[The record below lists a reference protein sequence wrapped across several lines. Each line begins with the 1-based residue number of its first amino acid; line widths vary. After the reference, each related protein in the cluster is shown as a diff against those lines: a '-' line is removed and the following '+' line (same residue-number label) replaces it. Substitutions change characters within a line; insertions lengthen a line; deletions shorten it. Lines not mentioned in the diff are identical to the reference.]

1 MPLIGWFVVFAAVLL
16 LLAMFT
22 RPGRASGGRVRR
34 MLRPFRALG
43 SAIMWRS
50 RLASDTQRM
59 VDALP
64 EAVVAVDAHGLILA
78 ANAAAAAILLPG
90 RPSVESLF
98 DEALLAD
105 LLADLRA
112 DLSADFRADRVTEQ
126 QQALEQWWESI
137 LDHGFETESLPQ
149 PTFVIPG
156 ARPEDLAIGLEV
168 MQVTGTLAHRRI
180 ILRICTGPIRA
191 GRVGVSSA
199 EGFLGA
205 FDSAPH
211 PMAIIDLFDGSITEA
226 NAALGEMLGLH
237 HESLLGRRVR
247 EFTHPQDAAVM
258 SDLIARVELGAITQV
273 DVEQRVRRADGDYR
287 VTALKINRIG
297 ETQVA
302 VHFSDLTEMRATARQ
317 LSYRERHDELTGLAN
332 RASVVEILTELLSVA
347 EVSEISTDTVGVVHV
362 DLDNFKQV
370 NDSLGHALGDVVLQQ
385 IAARLQAVTVGSD
398 VLGRLGADEFVILLD
413 GAGQRVDARAAAD
426 RALRVIKEALVV
438 QGAERVEMFLS
449 ASIGYVVANGSETAE
464 ELLAIAEVAMQSAK
478 AAGRDTIVNARHSA
492 GDQVGVLGSALRITS
507 ELRRGI
513 QRGEL
518 VPFFQP
524 ILSLRSGRVTGY
536 EVLARWEHPERGLLG
551 PGEFMA
557 QAEESGVMLELGAA
571 MLRGALTQL
580 REWRAESPA
589 FDRRT
594 VSVNVATRQ
603 LTDPGFY
610 HLMADILEEVGIGG
624 ESLWLEITET
634 SLLSDVKGV
643 MAALTDLRALGIRL
657 AVDDFGTGYSS
668 LTYLKRFP
676 VEAIKI
682 DRSFVSGLG
691 HNDDD
696 SAIVDAVVRLGSAL
710 NLTVVAEGVETKE
723 QARALQAL
731 GCDRGQG
738 YLFGRPVAATAVS
751 RI

>member
-1 MPLIGWFVVFAAVLL
+1 MPLIGWFFVFAALLVLV
-16 LLAMFT
+16 AMFT
-22 RPGRASGGRVRR
+22 RPGRASGGRLHRI
-34 MLRPFRALG
+34 LRPFRALG
-43 SAIMWRS
+43 SAMMWRS

-78 ANAAAAAILLPG
+78 ANAAAAAILLPS

-105 LLADLRA
+105 LLADLLPDLRA
-112 DLSADFRADRVTEQ
+112 DLGADRSTEQ
-126 QQALEQWWESI
+126 QQALEQWWESV
-137 LDHGFETESLPQ
+137 LDHGFEVESLPQ

-156 ARPEDLAIGLEV
+156 AHLEDPAIGLEV
-168 MQVTGTLAHRRI
+168 VHVTGTLAHPRI

-191 GRVGVSSA
+191 GRVGVSSTD
-199 EGFLGA
+199 GFLGA

-211 PMAIIDLFDGSITEA
+211 PMAIIDLFDGAITQA

-258 SDLIARVELGAITQV
+258 SDLMARVELGAIAQV
-273 DVEQRVRRADGDYR
+273 DVEQRVRCADGDYR
-287 VTALKINRIG
+287 VTALKVNRIG

-302 VHFSDLTEMRATARQ
+302 VHFSDLTEMRATARR

-332 RASVVEILTELLSVA
+332 RASMVEILSELLSVA
-347 EVSEISTDTVGVVHV
+347 AVSENAADTVGVVYV

-492 GDQVGVLGSALRITS
+492 GDLVGASGSALRITS

-580 REWRAESPA
+580 RDWRTESPA
-589 FDRRT
+589 FERRT

-610 HLMADILEEVGIGG
+610 HSMADILEEVGIGG

-691 HNDDD
+691 LNGDD

-738 YLFGRPVAATAVS
+738 YLFGRPVAASAVS

>member
-1 MPLIGWFVVFAAVLL
+1 MPLIGWFVVFAALLVLV
-16 LLAMFT
+16 AMFA
-22 RPGRASGGRVRR
+22 RPGRASDGRLSRA
-34 MLRPFRALG
+34 LRPLRSVG
-43 SAIMWRS
+43 TAIMWRS
-50 RLASDTQRM
+50 RLSSDTQRLL
-59 VDALP
+59 DALP
-64 EAVVAVDAHGLILA
+64 QAVIAVDAQGLILA
-78 ANAAAAAILLPG
+78 ANRRAAAILCPE
-90 RPSVESLF
+90 RPLTETLF
-98 DEALLAD
+98 DEALLVDLIAD
-105 LLADLRA
+105 LTRD
-112 DLSADFRADRVTEQ
+112 VTGDGAGEAT
-126 QQALEQWWESI
+126 QQALSAWWGSI
-137 LDHGFETESLPQ
+137 LDQGFDSVRISARNSEGHRV
-149 PTFVIPG
+149 FVIPEN
-156 ARPEDLAIGLEV
+156 RFNDDAIGLEV
-168 MQVTGTLAHRRI
+168 LEVTGTLAHPRVM
-180 ILRICTGPIRA
+180 LRVSRGAVRA
-191 GRVGVSSA
+191 GRVGADTSR
-199 EGFLGA
+199 GFPAA
-205 FDSAPH
+205 FDTAPH
-211 PMAIIDLFDGSITEA
+211 PMAIVDVFDGVITEA
-226 NAALGEMLGLH
+226 NLAFGEMLGTH
-237 HESLLGRRVR
+237 HEALIGRRLR
-247 EFTHPQDAAVM
+247 EFTHPQDSAAS
-258 SDLIARVELGAITQV
+258 SDLMAQLELGAVTQISA
-273 DVEQRVRRADGDYR
+273 EHRVRRADGEYR
-287 VTALKINRIG
+287 VTAVQIHRIG
-297 ETQVA
+297 DVEVA
-302 VHFSDLTEMRATARQ
+302 VHLNDVTEMRATARQ
-317 LSYRERHDELTGLAN
+317 LSYRERHDELTGLTN
-332 RASVVEILTELLSVA
+332 RASAVEILTELLSA
-347 EVSEISTDTVGVVHV
+347 APADTVGVVHV

-370 NDSLGHALGDVVLQQ
+370 NDSIGHALGDVVLQQ
-385 IAARLQAVTVGSD
+385 VAARLQAVT
-398 VLGRLGADEFVILLD
+398 LGADLLARLGADEFVILLD
-413 GAGQRVDARAAAD
+413 GGGQRVDARATAD
-426 RALRVIKEALVV
+426 RALRAVKEALVV
-438 QGAERVEMFLS
+438 PGAEREEMFLS
-449 ASIGYVVANGSETAE
+449 ASIGYAVAAGSESAE
-464 ELLAIAEVAMQSAK
+464 GLLASAEVAMQQAK
-478 AAGRDTIVNARHSA
+478 AAGRDAIVNARHTAGESA
-492 GDQVGVLGSALRITS
+492 GASGLALRITS

-536 EVLARWEHPERGLLG
+536 EVLARWQHPERGLLG

-557 QAEESGVMLELGAA
+557 QAEDSGVMLELGAA

-580 REWRAESPA
+580 REWRDESPT

-610 HLMADILEEVGIGG
+610 HSMVDILEEVGIGG

-691 HNDDD
+691 HNGDD

-738 YLFGRPVAATAVS
+738 YLFGRPVAASAVS

>member
-1 MPLIGWFVVFAAVLL
+1 MPLVGWFGVFAGLVVM
-16 LLAMFT
+16 LAMFT
-22 RPGRASGGRVRR
+22 RPRRGPGGRWSRV
-34 MLRPFRALG
+34 LRPFRSVGA
-43 SAIMWRS
+43 AILWRS
-50 RLASDTQRM
+50 RLSSDTQRLL
-59 VDALP
+59 DALS
-64 EAVVAVDAHGLILA
+64 EAVIAVDAQGVILA
-78 ANAAAAAILLPG
+78 ANQAAAEILQPEH
-90 RPSVESLF
+90 RSTESLF
-98 DEALLAD
+98 DEALLVDLIAD
-105 LLADLRA
+105 LTTDETKDAIQSA
-112 DLSADFRADRVTEQ
+112 LSV
-126 QQALEQWWESI
+126 WWEPI
-137 LDHGFETESLPQ
+137 LDQGVAARSEPLGYPV
-149 PTFVIPG
+149 FVIPEN
-156 ARPEDLAIGLEV
+156 RFDDHAIGLDVLE
-168 MQVTGTLAHRRI
+168 VTGTLARPRI
-180 ILRICTGPIRA
+180 MLRLSRGPVRA
-191 GRVGVSSA
+191 GRVGVDPSR
-199 EGFLGA
+199 GFPGA
-205 FDSAPH
+205 FDTSPH
-211 PMAIIDLFDGSITEA
+211 PMALVDLLDAAIIEA
-226 NAALGEMLGLH
+226 NAAFGEMLGLD
-237 HESLLGRRVR
+237 HESLIGRRLR
-247 EFTHPQDAAVM
+247 EFTHPADAAAS
-258 SDLIARVELGAITQV
+258 SDLMARLELGVVTEINAEHRI
-273 DVEQRVRRADGDYR
+273 RRADGEYR
-287 VTALKINRIG
+287 VTSVQIHRIG
-297 ETQVA
+297 DTEVA
-302 VHFSDLTEMRATARQ
+302 VHLSDLTELRATARQ
-317 LSYRERHDELTGLAN
+317 LSYRDRHDELTGLAN
-332 RASVVEILTELLSVA
+332 RASVVEILGELLGVA
-347 EVSEISTDTVGVVHV
+347 SASETTADTVAVVHV

-370 NDSLGHALGDVVLQQ
+370 NDSIGHALGDVVLQQ
-385 IAARLQAVTVGSD
+385 VAARLQSVTLGSD

-413 GAGQRVDARAAAD
+413 GAGQRVDARAAAE
-426 RALRVIKEALVV
+426 RAMRAVKEALVV
-438 QGAERVEMFLS
+438 QGAERMEMFLS
-449 ASIGYVVANGSETAE
+449 ASIGYVVAAGSESAE
-464 ELLAIAEVAMQSAK
+464 ELLAIAEAAMQQAK
-478 AAGRDTIVNARHSA
+478 ATGRDTIVNARHSA
-492 GDQVGVLGSALRITS
+492 GDLMSASGSALRITS

-513 QRGEL
+513 ERGEL

-557 QAEESGVMLELGAA
+557 QAEESGVMVELGAA

-580 REWRAESPA
+580 REWRAQSPA

-610 HLMADILEEVGIGG
+610 HSMVDILEEVGIGG

-691 HNDDD
+691 HNEDD

-731 GCDRGQG
+731 GCARGQG